1 MAMWLKQL
9 TGIETVKVI
18 VGPMVDSVTADKEE
32 GLTLTSGEVMV
43 WKHGG
48 TSFGAKNES
57 SSATHAGYGM
67 YYVTLD
73 ATDVGTLGQL
83 IVGVWESGVLVA
95 RTDFLVVARQVY
107 DSIVSGSDYLQ
118 VDVEQIDGSTAAA
131 TRLSLSAT
139 QIVPGV
145 VDTTVN
151 PTTTTYMESDTI
163 LEATADHYNGR
174 IIIFTSGAL
183 EGQATDIT
191 DYALVGANG
200 AFTMSALTEAP
211 TNNGTFIIV

>member
-1 MAMWLKQL
+1 MATWLKQSTATSIL
-9 TGIETVKVI
+9 
-18 VGPMVDSVTADKEE
+18 VGPLVDSVDATKEE
-32 GLTLTSGEVMV
+32 GLTISSGEVYV
-43 WKHGG
+43 WKEGG
-48 TSFGAKNES
+48 TSMGAKNDATA
-57 SSATHAGYGM
+57 ATHRGYGN
-67 YYVTLD
+67 YTVPLD
-73 ATDVGTLGQL
+73 ATDTNTLGQL
-83 IVGVWESGVLVA
+83 VVSVFEAGIMVA
-95 RTDFLVVARQVY
+95 RHDYMVVPAQVY
-107 DSIVSGSDYLQ
+107 NSFILGTDLLQ

-139 QIVPGV
+139 QIIPGV

-163 LEATADHYNGR
+163 TEATADHYNGR
-174 IIIFTSGAL
+174 IVIFTSGAL

-211 TNNGTFIIV
+211 SNNGTFIIV